1 MDKLKAFAKS
11 MWDGCLSYL
20 GKVAS
25 PVLYVGV
32 LAGIV
37 FLIAKYKDIMIGYLT
52 WSSKQEV
59 NSATKEDA
67 VLKTKEDSDDAQAD
81 KLVADANQLSN
92 QGADPNW
99 YKKK

>member
-25 PVLYVGV
+25 PAFYVGILV
-32 LAGIV
+32 GVVYLV
-37 FLIAKYKDIMIGYLT
+37 AKYRDVLISYLS
-52 WSSKQEV
+52 WSSKQEL
-59 NSATKEDA
+59 NSATKQDA
-67 VLKTKEDSDDAQAD
+67 VLKTQEDSDNAKANA
-81 KLVADANQLSN
+81 LVDDANKLAG

-99 YKKK
+99 YKKD